1 MADSTTNDAPH
12 NAICPLGD
20 VLGTS
25 TPSRSPSRETQAIHL
40 DISIATPV
48 TVRSDLEATEA
59 RSRKRKLAR
68 ELVEDDASKR
78 MKTTNQAGSIKNR
91 GGRPKRETPIPPRQP
106 KGALRLRV
114 SKPVNAFLPPE
125 IWKLILE
132 QSSPALLLRARALS
146 RSFYNVLTY
155 GSEQSTWTAARKLT
169 YGDHH
174 PDPPTGVDE
183 IQYAD
188 LLEGHGCQSCKNVK
202 TRKTYWAFLRRW
214 CESCLNDRV
223 VPVIDL
229 ASPQRIRS
237 VFTDGHV
244 GRGCRMCDVTIHRL
258 ATLCPAGSKGF
269 MESLPVGWRSR
280 PAASMGQVSETRSSN
295 FPEIR
300 SRGPRRSQR

>member
-1 MADSTTNDAPH
+1 MADSTASDDTH
-12 NAICPLGD
+12 NAILSLRD
-20 VLGTS
+20 VAAAS
-25 TPSRSPSRETQAIHL
+25 TPSRSPSRASEVHFE
-40 DISIATPV
+40 ISVSTPV
-48 TVRSDLEATEA
+48 TVRNNLEATEA
-59 RSRKRKLAR
+59 RSRKRKVAR
-68 ELVEDDASKR
+68 EREEDDACK
-78 MKTTNQAGSIKNR
+78 KIKITNHAGSIKNR
-91 GGRPKRETPIPPRQP
+91 GGRPKRETPLPPRQP

-169 YGDHH
+169 YGNSH

-188 LLEGHGCQSCKNVK
+188 LLEGHGCQSCKNAK

-223 VPVIDL
+223 VPVSL
-229 ASPQRIRS
+229 LPSPQRIR
-237 VFTDGHV
+237 FAYTDGHA
-244 GRGCRMCDVTIHRL
+244 GRGSHMCDVTIYRL
-258 ATLCPAGSKGF
+258 ATLCPASSKGF
-269 MESLPVGWRSR
+269 MESLPVGRRSR

-295 FPEIR
+295 LLEIR
-300 SRGPRRSQR
+300 S

>member
-1 MADSTTNDAPH
+1 M
-12 NAICPLGD
+12 
-20 VLGTS
+20 
-25 TPSRSPSRETQAIHL
+25 
-40 DISIATPV
+40 
-48 TVRSDLEATEA
+48 TVRKNLEATEA
-59 RSRKRKLAR
+59 RSLKRKAAW
-68 ELVEDDASKR
+68 ELVEDEANKKIKTASG
-78 MKTTNQAGSIKNR
+78 AGSIKNR

-114 SKPVNAFLPPE
+114 SNPVKAFLPPE

-174 PDPPTGVDE
+174 PDPPAGVDE

-214 CESCLNDRV
+214 CESCLNERV
-223 VPVIDL
+223 VPVSVL
-229 ASPQRIRS
+229 ALLQR
-237 VFTDGHV
+237 F
-244 GRGCRMCDVTIHRL
+244 
-258 ATLCPAGSKGF
+258 
-269 MESLPVGWRSR
+269 
-280 PAASMGQVSETRSSN
+280 
-295 FPEIR
+295 
-300 SRGPRRSQR
+300 

>member
-1 MADSTTNDAPH
+1 MADPTASGGTYDAVRSLSDG
-12 NAICPLGD
+12 LG
-20 VLGTS
+20 LS
-25 TPSRSPSRETQAIHL
+25 TPSRSPSRETQALHFE
-40 DISIATPV
+40 ISVATPV
-48 TVRSDLEATEA
+48 TVRNNLEATEA
-59 RSRKRKLAR
+59 RSRKRKAAC
-68 ELVEDDASKR
+68 EPVEDDANKKI
-78 MKTTNQAGSIKNR
+78 KTSSQAGSTKNR
-91 GGRPKRETPIPPRQP
+91 GGRPKRETPLPPRQP

-114 SKPVNAFLPPE
+114 SHPVKAFLPPE

-223 VPVIDL
+223 VPVSVL
-229 ASPQRIRS
+229 ASPQRFRS
-237 VFTDGHV
+237 VYADRHAD
-244 GRGCRMCDVTIHRL
+244 R
-258 ATLCPAGSKGF
+258 
-269 MESLPVGWRSR
+269 
-280 PAASMGQVSETRSSN
+280 
-295 FPEIR
+295 
-300 SRGPRRSQR
+300 

>member
-1 MADSTTNDAPH
+1 MEDSTASGDTHDA
-12 NAICPLGD
+12 IRSLTDFLGA
-20 VLGTS
+20 S
-25 TPSRSPSRETQAIHL
+25 NPSRSPSRGTQAL
-40 DISIATPV
+40 NFEISLATPA
-48 TVRSDLEATEA
+48 TVRNNLEATEA
-59 RSRKRKLAR
+59 RSRKRKAAR
-68 ELVEDDASKR
+68 ELEEDDASKKI
-78 MKTTNQAGSIKNR
+78 KTTATQAGPIKNR
-91 GGRPKRETPIPPRQP
+91 GGRPKRETPLLPRQP

-183 IQYAD
+183 IRYAD
-188 LLEGHGCQSCKNVK
+188 LLEGHGCQSCKNLK

-214 CESCLNDRV
+214 CERCLNDRV
-223 VPVIDL
+223 VPVRVF

-237 VFTDGHV
+237 VYTDRRA
-244 GRGCRMCDVTIHRL
+244 GRRSHMCDVTIHRL
-258 ATLCPAGSKGF
+258 ATLCSAGSKGF
-269 MESLPVGWRSR
+269 LESLPMGRRSR
-280 PAASMGQVSETRSSN
+280 PATSMGQVPETCSSD
-295 FPEIR
+295 FLEIR
-300 SRGPRRSQR
+300 SRGP

>member
-1 MADSTTNDAPH
+1 MAESTAGGDTH
-12 NAICPLGD
+12 NAVASSRD
-20 VLGTS
+20 VSGVS
-25 TPSRSPSRETQAIHL
+25 TPSRSPSREIQAFHL
-40 DISIATPV
+40 DISVATPV
-48 TVRSDLEATEA
+48 TVRNNLEATEA
-59 RSRKRKLAR
+59 RSRKRKAAR
-68 ELVEDDASKR
+68 EPVEDDASKKI
-78 MKTTNQAGSIKNR
+78 KTTNHAASPKNR

-174 PDPPTGVDE
+174 PDPPAGVDE

-223 VPVIDL
+223 VPVSVF
-229 ASPQRIRS
+229 ASPQRLRS
-237 VFTDGHV
+237 VY
-244 GRGCRMCDVTIHRL
+244 
-258 ATLCPAGSKGF
+258 
-269 MESLPVGWRSR
+269 
-280 PAASMGQVSETRSSN
+280 QY
-295 FPEIR
+295 
-300 SRGPRRSQR
+300 